1 MAWKQPGP
9 VLKAGTMTII
19 DELITLV
26 ENLDEDGHDYRDV
39 RAIKRI
45 AHNLAKIAENLKASA

>member
-1 MAWKQPGP
+1 
-9 VLKAGTMTII
+9 MTIL

-26 ENLDEDGHDYRDV
+26 DSLDDSGPDYMNV

-45 AHNLAKIAENLKASA
+45 THHLAKIAENLEAAK

>member
-1 MAWKQPGP
+1 MS
-9 VLKAGTMTII
+9 TMTII

-26 ENLDEDGHDYRDV
+26 DNLSEEGQDYKDV

>member
-1 MAWKQPGP
+1 
-9 VLKAGTMTII
+9 MTII
-19 DELITLV
+19 DELISLV

-45 AHNLAKIAENLKASA
+45 AHNLAKIAENMEAAA